1 MENRALGLIEVY
13 GYLGA
18 IATADATLKAADVEL
33 VNAEK
38 ISGGLTTIQVM
49 GDVGAV
55 TAGVES
61 GRVVAESLGCLLSSH
76 VIARMDAD
84 TQALLIEKKQVKQT
98 VETVPEKKTT
108 ASSMTKLQQLEKMKV
123 DQLRKLALEK
133 QVKAIEKGDIKFANK
148 AKLVK
153 ALLDHSESG
162 DNE

>member
-84 TQALLIEKKQVKQT
+84 TQALLIEK
-98 VETVPEKKTT
+98 
-108 ASSMTKLQQLEKMKV
+108 
-123 DQLRKLALEK
+123 
-133 QVKAIEKGDIKFANK
+133 NK
-148 AKLVK
+148 
-153 ALLDHSESG
+153 
-162 DNE
+162 